1 MVDFS
6 ESEFARI
13 RLQFAQDRTRQ
24 GFVDNQFLLQYQTAL
39 GAHGAHAY

>member
-1 MVDFS
+1 MFDFN

-13 RLQFAQDRTRQ
+13 RLQFAQYRTHQ